1 VKWRNWDFL
10 KQNLNVLV
18 AKSRVSTFTFV
29 NETGNPL
36 PRVSFRKI
44 AEEVMGRRYSLSVIF
59 ASPKKIASLNKT
71 YRKKDTSTDILS
83 FALSKNEGEL
93 YFSMRDVE
101 KKAVLF
107 GMTTK
112 KYLEYLFI
120 HGLIHLKGFDHGK
133 KMDSLEKRYC
143 KKFGFSYP
151 D

>member
-1 VKWRNWDFL
+1 VRWRNWDSL
-10 KQNLNVLV
+10 KQNRNVLV

-36 PRVSFRKI
+36 PRVSFRNI
-44 AEEVMGRRYSLSVIF
+44 AKKVMGEHYSLSVIF
-59 ASPKKIASLNKT
+59 ANPKKIASLNKT

-93 YFSMRDVE
+93 YLSFPDVK
-101 KKAVLF
+101 KKAALF
-107 GMTTK
+107 EMTTK

-120 HGLIHLKGFDHGK
+120 HGLVHLKGFDHGK

-151 D
+151 G